1 MRGEGPSRKKHRAG
15 RRPSAHR
22 EEARRDHQ
30 TIALRVAFGA
40 ALVAPALAVNYDEVV
55 DGDLS
60 NDRFNPTPFTL
71 QVGLNTIRMNVVDSN
86 DFDTG
91 DIDYFSITI
100 PVGLQLDSIFLLESS
115 VPHGAFDSIAFVGV
129 AAGPIFPIDPMF
141 IDPEPL
147 LGFVLTAPELVGTDI
162 TADLGLSAPVAG
174 ERVYSFW
181 VQQTG
186 FDLTTV
192 ALDFNVSVIPSPASA
207 PLLAL
212 GALALR
218 RRR

>member
-1 MRGEGPSRKKHRAG
+1 MTTVKMLCA
-15 RRPSAHR
+15 
-22 EEARRDHQ
+22 
-30 TIALRVAFGA
+30 IALGSCAGA
-40 ALVAPALAVNYDEVV
+40 AALATTVDYDEVF

-60 NDRFNPTPFTL
+60 NDRFNPTAFTL
-71 QVGLNTIRMNVVDSN
+71 GVGTNTVSMNVIDSN
-86 DFDTG
+86 DFDNG

-100 PVGLQLDSIFLLESS
+100 PVGLRLDSITLLESS
-115 VPHGAFDSIAFVGV
+115 VPPGGFDSIAFVGL
-129 AAGPIFPIDPMF
+129 ASGPIFPIDPMF
-141 IDPEPL
+141 IDPELL
-147 LGFVLTAPELVGTDI
+147 LGFVLTAPEIVGTDI

-186 FDLTTV
+186 FELTTV
-192 ALDFNVSVIPSPASA
+192 TLGFDVSVIPTPATA
-207 PLLAL
+207 MPLAL